1 MPKSLAKVQ
10 KKLSKKKG
18 KLNSLHENSRDAQ
31 KLRRASGRED
41 KLAREA
47 TARGKQNQY
56 YLNRV
61 AHFQKAGQTIA
72 FGPTGLD
79 FTWIQNVIKDHL
91 SRHLPEISILA
102 SERRPGR
109 PQSNREDQLKEL
121 SQKEEREYDT
131 GFWVPDMLDE
141 GNVKRLEEWNGEW
154 TSMAQLGFIR
164 VLRGGELRKSSFPPK
179 GQS

>member
-56 YLNRV
+56 YC
-61 AHFQKAGQTIA
+61 KPAGYFVWI
-72 FGPTGLD
+72 LYID
-79 FTWIQNVIKDHL
+79 F
-91 SRHLPEISILA
+91 LPL
-102 SERRPGR
+102 
-109 PQSNREDQLKEL
+109 
-121 SQKEEREYDT
+121 
-131 GFWVPDMLDE
+131 
-141 GNVKRLEEWNGEW
+141 
-154 TSMAQLGFIR
+154 
-164 VLRGGELRKSSFPPK
+164 
-179 GQS
+179 